1 MLHPRPSVTV
11 PREICVVQVPDD
23 ASAGESSQRLF
34 LRLQKTG
41 EARRLADPAEC
52 VWIAASA
59 KWVQR
64 SVEREQEDGAE
75 MGDHYRR
82 VRAGVVDWAP

>member
-1 MLHPRPSVTV
+1 MTRQLVGPASVSF
-11 PREICVVQVPDD
+11 CV
-23 ASAGESSQRLF
+23 SKR
-34 LRLQKTG
+34 RR